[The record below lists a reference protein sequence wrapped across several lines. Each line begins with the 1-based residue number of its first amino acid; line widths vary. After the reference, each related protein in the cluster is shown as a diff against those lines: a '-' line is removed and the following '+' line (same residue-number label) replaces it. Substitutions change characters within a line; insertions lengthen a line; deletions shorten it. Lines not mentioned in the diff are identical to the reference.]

1 MWRGLA
7 RRGSEKEKA
16 AVPVPPL
23 RPLRSRAA
31 AAAAAGAG
39 AAGEAGLGPG
49 RAAPERRGR
58 GAGRRGLCRPLSSP
72 SAPPPPPPAGLGP
85 DAVRAA
91 EPRGAPSVS
100 RTRTGREWERSG
112 WGPGGCRGLSG
123 APAVL
128 GGGCPPVVSPSFGP
142 QQSSPAIPALRLP
155 LASPRCR
162 GEGSPLPLFSL
173 WPPPRS
179 SFPSSPI
186 FGDGAARD

>member
-7 RRGSEKEKA
+7 GRGSEKEKA

-85 DAVRAA
+85 DAVRAV
-91 EPRGAPSVS
+91 ELRGAPSVS
-100 RTRTGREWERSG
+100 RTRTGRERARSG
-112 WGPGGCRGLSG
+112 WGRVGAGDSG
-123 APAVL
+123 APARRL
-128 GGGCPPVVSPSFGP
+128 SQLRPAGEFACDPRSPPPAAGLTQMQRRGLAAPSF
-142 QQSSPAIPALRLP
+142 LP
-155 LASPRCR
+155 LAAAS
-162 GEGSPLPLFSL
+162 LFV
-173 WPPPRS
+173 
-179 SFPSSPI
+179 SFLSH
-186 FGDGAARD
+186 FWGWGG